1 MVSARGKDDRR
12 VPLRTCN
19 RTSDPLSSSSMLE
32 GIQKALLAGVGAT
45 VVTLDIVETGLKYLV
60 NRGRITAD
68 EAREAAR
75 KIMEEG
81 RKEADASGTELGTRI
96 ARALNRANLT
106 TQDQYRA
113 LEERVR
119 ALEERVYAPETPPS
133 PGVSQSP
140 E

>member
-1 MVSARGKDDRR
+1 
-12 VPLRTCN
+12 
-19 RTSDPLSSSSMLE
+19 MLE
-32 GIQKALLAGVGAT
+32 GIQKVLLAGVGAT

-68 EAREAAR
+68 EAKEAAR

-81 RKEADASGTELGTRI
+81 RKEAEASGTELGTRF
-96 ARALNRANLT
+96 ARALNKANLV

-113 LEERVR
+113 LEERVS
-119 ALEERVYAPETPPS
+119 ALEQRVYVPQTP
-133 PGVSQSP
+133 QSP